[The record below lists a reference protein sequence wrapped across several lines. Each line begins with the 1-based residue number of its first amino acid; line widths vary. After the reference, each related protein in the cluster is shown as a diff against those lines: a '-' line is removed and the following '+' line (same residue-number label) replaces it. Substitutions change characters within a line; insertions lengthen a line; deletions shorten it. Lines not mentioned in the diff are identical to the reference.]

1 MFYGLNRFIKKILP
15 KGLFYRALLIVAVP
29 VILLQLIITFVFFDS
44 LWIKTNKGMT
54 RALVNEITTFIEVYN
69 DEIYDKEVI
78 YDLSDAVEIVKK
90 ISTVKFDETVDLA
103 INLNVDPRHAE
114 ENIRISTSLPN
125 GTGKKVVLL
134 VLAQGPKVQEAL
146 DAGADYC
153 GNKDY
158 LDKIKGGWVDVD
170 KIIATP
176 DMMAELGKLGKILG
190 PKGLM
195 PNPKSGTVTMD
206 VAKAVA
212 DQKAGMVELRVEK
225 TGIVHTVCGK
235 VSFDSSALIE
245 NISVIYNSLL
255 KSRPPSVK
263 GQYFV
268 KMSMSST
275 MGPGVKININS
286 IG

>member
-1 MFYGLNRFIKKILP
+1 MAKVK
-15 KGLFYRALLIVAVP
+15 
-29 VILLQLIITFVFFDS
+29 S
-44 LWIKTNKGMT
+44 LDIG
-54 RALVNEITTFIEVYN
+54 
-69 DEIYDKEVI
+69 YDKESF
-78 YDLSDAVEIVKK
+78 YDLNEAVEIVKK
-90 ISTVKFDETVDLA
+90 VSSVKFDESVDLA
-103 INLNVDPRHAE
+103 IKLNVDPRHAE

-134 VLAQGPKVQEAL
+134 VLAQGDKVKEAL

-158 LDKIKGGWVDVD
+158 LDKIKAGWVDVD

-206 VAKAVA
+206 VAKAVSN
-212 DQKAGMVELRVEK
+212 QKAGMVELRVEK

-235 VSFDSSALIE
+235 VSFNSSDLIE
-245 NISVIYNSLL
+245 NISKIYNSLL

-263 GQYFV
+263 GQFLE
-268 KMSMSST
+268 KMSISST
-275 MGPGVKININS
+275 MGPGIKINVNS

>member
-1 MFYGLNRFIKKILP
+1 MTK
-15 KGLFYRALLIVAVP
+15 
-29 VILLQLIITFVFFDS
+29 
-44 LWIKTNKGMT
+44 IKTKSF
-54 RALVNEITTFIEVYN
+54 E
-69 DEIYDKEVI
+69 EIYDRESY
-78 YDLSDAVEIVKK
+78 YDLEQAIEIVKK
-90 ISTVKFDETVDLA
+90 ASSVKFDESVDLA
-103 INLNVDPRHAE
+103 VNLNVDPRHAD
-114 ENIRISTSLPN
+114 ENIRISTSLPK

-134 VLAQGPKVQEAL
+134 VIAQGEKVQEAL

-158 LDKIKGGWVDVD
+158 IEKIKSGWVDVD

-206 VAKAVA
+206 VAKAVS

-225 TGIVHTVCGK
+225 TGIIHTICGK
-235 VSFDSSALIE
+235 VSFENTDLIE
-245 NISVIYNSLL
+245 NIKQIYNSLL

-263 GQYFV
+263 GQFLE
-268 KMSMSST
+268 KISISSS
-275 MGPGVKININS
+275 MGPGVKVNINS

>member
-1 MFYGLNRFIKKILP
+1 MAKLKP
-15 KGLFYRALLIVAVP
+15 K
-29 VILLQLIITFVFFDS
+29 S
-44 LWIKTNKGMT
+44 
-54 RALVNEITTFIEVYN
+54 YN
-69 DEIYDKEVI
+69 DIYD
-78 YDLSDAVEIVKK
+78 SDSAYNLEQAIEIVKK
-90 ISTVKFDETVDLA
+90 ASSAKFDESVDLA

-114 ENIRISTSLPN
+114 QNIRVSTSLPK

-134 VLAQGPKVQEAL
+134 VLAQGEKVQEAL

-153 GNKDY
+153 GNKEY
-158 LDKIKGGWVDVD
+158 LDKIKSGWVDVD

-195 PNPKSGTVTMD
+195 PNPKSGTVTTN
-206 VAKAVA
+206 VAKAVS
-212 DQKAGMVELRVEK
+212 DQKSGMVELRVEK

-235 VSFDSSALIE
+235 VSFDSKDLAD
-245 NISVIYNSLL
+245 NIRQIHSTLL

-263 GQYFV
+263 GQFLE
-268 KMSMSST
+268 KISISSS
-275 MGPGVKININS
+275 MGPGIKVNVNS